1 MEKIKK
7 MNNST
12 YWAYNV
18 PVQISPNFEISE
30 EDNDSYVL
38 DENGNK
44 KITGFNVVNYMPRK
58 ATCCDCDLDELL
70 EGQQSREEFL
80 EYAAQHLENLA
91 RLLRESIHNPEMTVY
106 YADHGFVL
114 DEQKL
119 AKNLRKPD

>member
-1 MEKIKK
+1 

-58 ATCCDCDLDELL
+58 ATCCDCALDELL